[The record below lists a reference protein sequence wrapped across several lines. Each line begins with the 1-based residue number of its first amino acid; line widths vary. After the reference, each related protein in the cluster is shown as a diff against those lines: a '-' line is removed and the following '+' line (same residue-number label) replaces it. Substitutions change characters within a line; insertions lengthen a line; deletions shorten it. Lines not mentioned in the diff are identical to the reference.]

1 MPRKGLIVAA
11 LLVGAAALYF
21 LVGTTGL
28 QLDVT
33 KVIRG
38 PAVELVYA
46 TGVVEPVL
54 SADVAPEMTGR
65 LVELL
70 ADEGQEVALGQP
82 LARFEDA
89 EQRADVAELEAR
101 VRNSEI
107 NLRRAQE
114 LWNRRS
120 GSREN
125 FDQAQ
130 SQLQQDEARLAAARS
145 LLAKRVLVSPLDG
158 IVLRRDGDVGETLA
172 SGRRVFVIGQKAPL
186 RVELEIDEEDIARVQ
201 IGQKVLISADA
212 FPRQSFAS
220 SIATITPQGDSDS
233 KSYRARALLS
243 AETPLPV
250 GMTVEANVV
259 LAEHQNAFLVP
270 AEAVVKRAG
279 KDVVFV
285 VEGRHARQ
293 TAVEVGIRGASFD
306 EILSGVAEGQML
318 IRAPG
323 DKLAD
328 GARINPA
335 GD

>member
-1 MPRKGLIVAA
+1 
-11 LLVGAAALYF
+11 
-21 LVGTTGL
+21 
-28 QLDVT
+28 
-33 KVIRG
+33 
-38 PAVELVYA
+38 
-46 TGVVEPVL
+46 
-54 SADVAPEMTGR
+54 
-65 LVELL
+65 
-70 ADEGQEVALGQP
+70 
-82 LARFEDA
+82 
-89 EQRADVAELEAR
+89 
-101 VRNSEI
+101 
-107 NLRRAQE
+107 
-114 LWNRRS
+114 
-120 GSREN
+120 
-125 FDQAQ
+125 
-130 SQLQQDEARLAAARS
+130 
-145 LLAKRVLVSPLDG
+145 
-158 IVLRRDGDVGETLA
+158 
-172 SGRRVFVIGQKAPL
+172 VFVIGQKAPL

-259 LAEHQNAFLVP
+259 LAEHQNALLVP

-285 VEGRHARQ
+285 VEGSHARQ
-293 TAVEVGIRGASFD
+293 TVVEVGIRGASFD

-318 IRAPG
+318 VRAPG